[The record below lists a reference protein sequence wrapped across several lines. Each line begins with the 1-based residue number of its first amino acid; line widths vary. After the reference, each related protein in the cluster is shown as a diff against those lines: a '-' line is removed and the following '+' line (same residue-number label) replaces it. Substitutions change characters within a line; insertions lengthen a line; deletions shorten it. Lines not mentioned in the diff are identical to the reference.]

1 MAECR
6 QSIGRAE
13 PLQRP
18 DPAEADA
25 CGSEPPATPCAEL
38 PRLDRS
44 IVLVGLMGAGKTSI
58 GRRLAVRLGLPFVDA
73 DQEIERAAGC
83 TIEEYFARFGEA
95 AFREGER
102 RVIARLLDESPHVI
116 ATGGGAFMDES
127 TRAAIAR
134 RGCSI
139 WLKAD
144 LDTLCRRVKRRNNR
158 PLLKRGDPRQ
168 ILAELMERRDPIYA
182 LADLVV
188 ESREGPHEAV
198 VEECVRALQ
207 ERFGAPAA

>member
-6 QSIGRAE
+6 QSIGRVE
-13 PLQRP
+13 SLQRLDPEEGARCDAPAP
-18 DPAEADA
+18 DSA
-25 CGSEPPATPCAEL
+25 L

-83 TIEEYFARFGEA
+83 SIEDFFVRFGEA

-102 RVIARLLDESPHVI
+102 RVIARLLDESPRVI
-116 ATGGGAFMDES
+116 ATGGGAFMDPS
-127 TRAAIAR
+127 TRTAIAAQ
-134 RGCSI
+134 GCSI

-144 LDTLCRRVKRRNNR
+144 LETLYKRVRRRGNR
-158 PLLKRGDPRQ
+158 PLLKRGDPREV
-168 ILAELMERRDPIYA
+168 LAELMERRHPVYA
-182 LADLVV
+182 EADLVV
-188 ESREGPHEAV
+188 ESRDGPHEAV
-198 VEECVRALQ
+198 VEDAVRALTA
-207 ERFGAPAA
+207 RFGEAEA

>member
-13 PLQRP
+13 SLQRL
-18 DPAEADA
+18 DPEEGERCDAPAPEAA
-25 CGSEPPATPCAEL
+25 L

-44 IVLVGLMGAGKTSI
+44 VVLVGLMGAGKTSI

-83 TIEEYFARFGEA
+83 SIEDFFARFGEA

-102 RVIARLLDESPHVI
+102 RVIARLLDESPRVI
-116 ATGGGAFMDES
+116 ATGGGAFMDPS
-127 TRAAIAR
+127 TRAAITAQ
-134 RGCSI
+134 GCSI

-144 LDTLCRRVKRRNNR
+144 LETLYKRVRRRGNR
-158 PLLKRGDPRQ
+158 PLLKRGDPREV
-168 ILAELMERRDPIYA
+168 LAGLMERRHPVYA
-182 LADLVV
+182 EADLVV
-188 ESREGPHEAV
+188 ESRDGPHEAV
-198 VEECVRALQ
+198 VEDAVRALVA
-207 ERFGAPAA
+207 RFGERDA

>member
-6 QSIGRAE
+6 QSIGRAQ

-18 DPAEADA
+18 DPGEAEA
-25 CGSEPPATPCAEL
+25 CGATQAAPDCAAL

-44 IVLVGLMGAGKTSI
+44 VVLVGLMGAGKTSI

-83 TIEEYFARFGEA
+83 SVEDYFARFGEA

-102 RVIARLLDESPHVI
+102 RVIARLLDESPRVI

-127 TRAAIAR
+127 TRTAIAR
-134 RGCSI
+134 RGCSV

-144 LDTLCRRVKRRNNR
+144 LETLCRRVKRRNNR

-168 ILAELMERRDPIYA
+168 VLAELMERRYPVYA
-182 LADLVV
+182 SADVVV
-188 ESREGPHEAV
+188 ESRDGPHETV
-198 VEECVRALQ
+198 VEDVVRALQ